1 MNLFPGTYVMHA
13 KLPELGNGE
22 IMYEQDGTLSIRFSS
37 GHRAF
42 KTDLVIR
49 HLEVTSEA
57 PAPAPKKAKR
67 ARKVPATKPA
77 AKTLATG

>member
-1 MNLFPGTYVMHA
+1 MHA

-57 PAPAPKKAKR
+57 PAPTPKKRSTR
-67 ARKVPATKPA
+67 ARKVPAAKPA
-77 AKTLATG
+77 AKAATTD

>member
-1 MNLFPGTYVMHA
+1 MHA

-57 PAPAPKKAKR
+57 PAPAPKKRSTR
-67 ARKVPATKPA
+67 ARKVPVAKPA
-77 AKTLATG
+77 AKAAAVSD